1 MSALTTAAVHKP
13 SRRPALT
20 EQPAAEGRRF
30 PGMAAGDISVPG
42 TLPTVIAVRGIRH
55 NNLRD
60 VDVDVPLWRTVAVV
74 GVSGSGKTSLAMGTL
89 YAEGMQRF
97 LESLSTY
104 SRRRLTQ
111 AQRPDVDRID
121 HLPPALALRQR
132 PPVPGPRSTVGTMS
146 EVLNVLRL
154 MMSRLG
160 SHLCPNGHR
169 VGPSVATQGME
180 VVCPVCG
187 AHFEPPS
194 AESFAFN
201 SYGACSACHGLGV
214 RSEVDIAAVVP
225 DPGKTI
231 AEGAVLPWNSGG
243 RRLSMY
249 AAGEL
254 GVRLDVPYR
263 SLTSRE
269 RHIVLRGE
277 PIQQQ
282 VTLSGRNGR
291 TVQLSV
297 NYDNAVAAVERSLR
311 SNNERTRRLVQ
322 RFLITSVCSVCHGTR
337 LRPEALTSQLGGRN
351 IAEISALGLGEL
363 REFAAGPPARLPAEL
378 SRMTTGLLA
387 ELNGRLTPLL
397 EVGLCYLTLDRPGA
411 SLSTGE
417 RQRIEL
423 TSTVRASTTG
433 MLYVLD
439 EPSVGLHPA
448 NIEGLRKTITALA
461 GNGNT
466 VVVVEHERE
475 LIRAA
480 DWVIELGPGAGAS
493 GGTVIAQGTPGQL
506 ETDPHSIMGPFLAGA
521 TAVPADR
528 PARAGPGGQ
537 ITIEIGDL
545 YNLHDLTAAFPA
557 HRLTA
562 LAGPSG
568 AGKTALVLDSL
579 IPAARALLSGSA
591 PPGHVRRLDLGGIR
605 QVVQIDAS
613 PIGQNARSTPATY
626 CGAFDQI
633 RRLFADSAYARRR
646 RWKPGHFSFN
656 TREGQCPTCRGL
668 GRIDLDVQ
676 YLPDIAVQCP
686 TCHGARFN
694 DATLA
699 VKIDGLTIADVL
711 GLSVHDALERFAGR
725 APVAA
730 ALRPVSEVG
739 LGYLR
744 LGEPTP
750 SLSGGESQ
758 RLRIASR
765 LRSSQR
771 GALYV
776 LDEPSTGLHPLD
788 VATLA
793 GVFDRL
799 LAAGA
804 TIIVIDHDLDLL
816 AAADHLIDMGP
827 GGGPDGGH
835 IVAAGTPEDVARA
848 PGSVTGPWL
857 ADHLGLPETRD
868 TPGRA

>member
-1 MSALTTAAVHKP
+1 MEAV
-13 SRRPALT
+13 
-20 EQPAAEGRRF
+20 
-30 PGMAAGDISVPG
+30 DISVPG
-42 TLPTVIAVRGIRH
+42 TLPAVIGVRGARH

-89 YAEGMQRF
+89 YAEGLHRF
-97 LESLSTY
+97 LEGLSTY

-111 AQRPDVDRID
+111 AQRPDVDRIE

-132 PPVPGPRSTVGTMS
+132 PPIPGPRSTVGTMS

-154 MMSRLG
+154 TMSRLG
-160 SHLCPNGHR
+160 SHLCPNGHM
-169 VGPSVATQGME
+169 VGPSIAAFSEEIT
-180 VVCPVCG
+180 CPVCG
-187 AHFEPPS
+187 ARFVHPS

-201 SYGACSACHGLGV
+201 SYGACPACQGLGV
-214 RSEVDIAAVVP
+214 RSEVDVATLVP
-225 DPGKTI
+225 DQDKTI

-263 SLTSRE
+263 SLTDHE
-269 RHIVLRGE
+269 RDIVLHGE
-277 PIQQQ
+277 PVKRQ
-282 VTLSGRNGR
+282 VTLSSGRNGR
-291 TVQLSV
+291 SVTLSV
-297 NYDNAVAAVERSLR
+297 NYDNAVTAVERSLR
-311 SNNERTRRLVQ
+311 SDNERTRRLVQ
-322 RFLITSVCSVCHGTR
+322 RFVVTRVCSVCHGTR

-351 IAEISALGLGEL
+351 LAEISALSLGEL
-363 REFAAGPPARLPAEL
+363 QGFMAGLATGLPAEL
-378 SRMTTGLLA
+378 SRVTTGLLA
-387 ELNGRLTPLL
+387 ELDGRLTPLL
-397 EVGLCYLTLDRPGA
+397 DVGLAYLTLDRAGA

-439 EPSVGLHPA
+439 EPSVGLHPS
-448 NIEGLRKTITALA
+448 NVQGLLTTITALA
-461 GNGNT
+461 GNGNS

-475 LIRAA
+475 IIRSA
-480 DWVIELGPGAGAS
+480 DWIIELGPAAGAK
-493 GGTVIAQGTPGQL
+493 GGTVIAQGPPGEL
-506 ETDPHSIMGPFLAGA
+506 ERDPLSIMGPFLAGA
-521 TAVPADR
+521 AAVTRDR
-528 PARAGPGGQ
+528 PPAHPGPGGQ
-537 ITIEIGDL
+537 ITLEIADL
-545 YNLHDLTAAFPA
+545 YNLHDVTAAFPLQ
-557 HRLTA
+557 RLTA

-568 AGKTALVLDSL
+568 AGKTALILDSL
-579 IPAARALLSGSA
+579 IPAARALLTGS
-591 PPGHVRRLDLGGIR
+591 PLPGHVRRLDLGGIR
-605 QVVQIDAS
+605 QVVQVDAS

-626 CGAFDQI
+626 SGTFDEI
-633 RRLFADSAYARRR
+633 RRLFADSSYARRR

-668 GRIDLDVQ
+668 GHVDLDVQ
-676 YLPDIAVQCP
+676 YLPDITEECP

-699 VKIDGLTIADVL
+699 VRVDGLTIADVL
-711 GLSVHDALERFAGR
+711 GLSVDEALERFAGQV
-725 APVAA
+725 PVAA

-771 GALYV
+771 GVLYV
-776 LDEPSTGLHPLD
+776 FDEPSTGLHPLD
-788 VATLA
+788 VATLV

-799 LAAGA
+799 LEAGA

-835 IVAAGTPEDVARA
+835 ILAAGTPADVART
-848 PGSVTGPWL
+848 PGSATGPWL
-857 ADHLGLPETRD
+857 AEHLGPLAAADR
-868 TPGRA
+868 

>member
-1 MSALTTAAVHKP
+1 
-13 SRRPALT
+13 
-20 EQPAAEGRRF
+20 
-30 PGMAAGDISVPG
+30 MAAGDVPVPE
-42 TLPTVIAVRGIRH
+42 TLPAVIAVRGARH

-60 VDVDVPLWRTVAVV
+60 IDVDVPLWRTVAVV

-89 YAEGMQRF
+89 YAEGLHRF
-97 LESLSTY
+97 LEGLSTY
-104 SRRRLTQ
+104 SRRRLSQ
-111 AQRPDVDRID
+111 AQRPDVDRIE

-132 PPVPGPRSTVGTMS
+132 PPIPGPRSTVGTMS

-160 SHLCPNGHR
+160 SHRCPNGHL
-169 VGPSVATQGME
+169 VAPSIATQSE
-180 VVCPVCG
+180 EIICPVDG
-187 AHFEPPS
+187 AHFVHPS

-201 SYGACSACHGLGV
+201 SYGACPACQGLGV
-214 RSEVDIAAVVP
+214 RSEVDVSTLVP
-225 DPGKTI
+225 DPDKTI
-231 AEGAVLPWNSGG
+231 ADGAVLPWNSGG

-263 SLTSRE
+263 SLTDQE
-269 RHIVLRGE
+269 RDIVLHGE
-277 PIQQQ
+277 PVKRQ
-282 VTLSGRNGR
+282 VTLHSGRNGR

-311 SNNERTRRLVQ
+311 SDNERTRRLVQ
-322 RFLITSVCSVCHGTR
+322 RFLITRVCSVCHGTR
-337 LRPEALTSQLGGRN
+337 LRPEALASRLGGRN
-351 IAEISALGLGEL
+351 LAEISALTLDEL
-363 REFAAGPPARLPAEL
+363 RRFTAGLPAGLPAEL

-387 ELNGRLTPLL
+387 ELDGRLTPLL
-397 EVGLCYLTLDRPGA
+397 DVGLSYLTLDRAGA

-439 EPSVGLHPA
+439 EPSVGLHPS
-448 NIEGLRKTITALA
+448 NVTGLLKTITALA
-461 GNGNT
+461 GNGNS

-475 LIRAA
+475 IIRSA
-480 DWVIELGPGAGAS
+480 DWIIELGPGAGAQ
-493 GGTVIAQGTPGQL
+493 GGTVIAQGPPGQL
-506 ETDPHSIMGPFLAGA
+506 AGDPHSIMGPFLAGA
-521 TAVPADR
+521 AAVTRDR
-528 PARAGPGGQ
+528 PARPAPQGQ

-545 YNLHDLTAAFPA
+545 YNLHDLTADFPV

-579 IPAARALLSGSA
+579 IPAARALLTGSA
-591 PPGHVRRLDLGGIR
+591 LPGHIRRLDLAGIR
-605 QVVQIDAS
+605 QVVQVDAS

-626 CGAFDQI
+626 SGAFDQI
-633 RRLFADSAYARRR
+633 RRVFAESAYARRR

-656 TREGQCPTCRGL
+656 TREGQCPTCLGL
-668 GRIDLDVQ
+668 GHIDLDVQ
-676 YLPDIAVQCP
+676 YLPDITVGCP

-699 VKIDGLTIADVL
+699 VRVDGLTIADVL
-711 GLSVHDALERFAGR
+711 GLSVDDAVARFAGQ

-765 LRSSQR
+765 LRASQR
-771 GALYV
+771 GVLYV
-776 LDEPSTGLHPLD
+776 FDEPSTGLHPLD

-799 LAAGA
+799 LAADA

-827 GGGPDGGH
+827 GGGPDGGR
-835 IVAAGTPEDVARA
+835 ILAAGTPEDVARA
-848 PGSVTGPWL
+848 PGSATGPWL
-857 ADHLGLPETRD
+857 AEHLGLPEARQPRPAGRVATGSTRLP
-868 TPGRA
+868 TREREPRSVRNK

>member
-1 MSALTTAAVHKP
+1 
-13 SRRPALT
+13 
-20 EQPAAEGRRF
+20 
-30 PGMAAGDISVPG
+30 
-42 TLPTVIAVRGIRH
+42 
-55 NNLRD
+55 
-60 VDVDVPLWRTVAVV
+60 
-74 GVSGSGKTSLAMGTL
+74 
-89 YAEGMQRF
+89 
-97 LESLSTY
+97 
-104 SRRRLTQ
+104 
-111 AQRPDVDRID
+111 
-121 HLPPALALRQR
+121 
-132 PPVPGPRSTVGTMS
+132 MS

-160 SHLCPNGHR
+160 SHLCPNGHL
-169 VGPSVATQGME
+169 VAPSIATYGE
-180 VVCPVCG
+180 EIVCPVDG
-187 AHFEPPS
+187 VHFVHPS

-201 SYGACSACHGLGV
+201 SYGACPACHGLGV
-214 RSEVDIAAVVP
+214 RSEVDVTTLVP

-231 AEGAVLPWNSGG
+231 EEGAVLPWNSGG

-254 GVRLDVPYR
+254 GVRLNVPYR
-263 SLTSRE
+263 SLTERE
-269 RHIVLRGE
+269 RDIVLHGE
-277 PIQQQ
+277 PVREQ
-282 VTLSGRNGR
+282 VTLSGRGGR

-297 NYDNAVAAVERSLR
+297 NFDNAVAAVERSLR
-311 SNNERTRRLVQ
+311 SDNERTRRLVQ
-322 RFLITSVCSVCHGTR
+322 RFLITRVCSVCHGTR

-351 IAEISALGLGEL
+351 IAEISALGLAEL
-363 REFAAGPPARLPAEL
+363 REFAAGLPAGLPAEL
-378 SRMTTGLLA
+378 SRLTTGLLA
-387 ELNGRLTPLL
+387 ELTGTLTPLL
-397 EVGLCYLTLDRPGA
+397 DVGLAYLTLDRPGA

-439 EPSVGLHPA
+439 EPSVGLHPV
-448 NIEGLRKTITALA
+448 NVQGLRKTITALA

-475 LIRAA
+475 LIRSA

-521 TAVPADR
+521 VAVPHDR
-528 PARAGPGGQ
+528 LPRDRSARAGDGGQ
-537 ITIEIGDL
+537 IAIEISDL
-545 YNLHDLTAAFPA
+545 YNLHDLTATFPV
-557 HRLTA
+557 RQLTA

-568 AGKTALVLDSL
+568 AGKTALILDSL
-579 IPAARALLSGSA
+579 IPAARAMLDGAEL
-591 PPGHVRRLDLGGIR
+591 PGHVRRLDLGGIR

-626 CGAFDQI
+626 SGAFDQI
-633 RRLFADSAYARRR
+633 RRLFADTPYARRR

-668 GRIDLDVQ
+668 GHIDLDVQ
-676 YLPDIAVQCP
+676 YLPDIAVGCP

-699 VKIDGLTIADVL
+699 VRFDGMTVADVL
-711 GLSVHDALERFAGR
+711 GLSVHDALERFAGQ

-730 ALRPVSEVG
+730 ALRPVSDVG

-776 LDEPSTGLHPLD
+776 FDEPSTGLHPLD

-793 GVFDRL
+793 GVFGRL
-799 LAAGA
+799 LDAGA

-835 IVAAGTPEDVARA
+835 ILAAGTPEDVARD

-857 ADHLGLPETRD
+857 AEHLGLPESRQ
-868 TPGRA
+868 PGVLSHGRSR

>member
-1 MSALTTAAVHKP
+1 
-13 SRRPALT
+13 
-20 EQPAAEGRRF
+20 
-30 PGMAAGDISVPG
+30 MATSDLHVPETLPKVISV
-42 TLPTVIAVRGIRH
+42 RGARH
-55 NNLRD
+55 NNLQN
-60 VDVDVPLWRTVAVV
+60 VSVDVPLWRTVAVV
-74 GVSGSGKTSLAMGTL
+74 GVSGSGKTSLAIGTL

-111 AQRPDVDRID
+111 AQRPDVDRIE

-132 PPVPGPRSTVGTMS
+132 PPIPGPRSTVGTMS

-169 VGPSVATQGME
+169 VGPSVATLTE
-180 VVCPVCG
+180 EITCPVCG
-187 AHFEPPS
+187 ARFEHPS

-201 SYGACSACHGLGV
+201 SYGACPACQGLGV
-214 RSEVDIAAVVP
+214 RSEVDVSTLIPLP
-225 DPGKTI
+225 DKTI
-231 AEGAVLPWNSGG
+231 EEGAVLPWNSGG

-249 AAGEL
+249 AAGQL
-254 GVRLDVPYR
+254 GVRLDVPYKL
-263 SLTSRE
+263 LTEHE
-269 RHIVLRGE
+269 RDIVLHGPAVRRD
-277 PIQQQ
+277 

-291 TVQLSV
+291 TVKLSV

-311 SNNERTRRLVQ
+311 SDNERTRRLVQ
-322 RFLITSVCSVCHGTR
+322 RFVVTRVCSVCHGTR
-337 LRPEALTSQLGGRN
+337 LRPGALTSQLGGRN
-351 IAEISALGLGEL
+351 IAEISALSLAELGD
-363 REFAAGPPARLPAEL
+363 FAAGLPAALPAEI
-378 SRMTTGLLA
+378 SRMTAGLLA
-387 ELNGRLTPLL
+387 ELDGRLTPLL
-397 EVGLCYLTLDRPGA
+397 DTGLAYLTLDRPGA

-439 EPSVGLHPA
+439 EPSVGLHPS
-448 NIEGLRKTITALA
+448 NIQGLRKTISALA
-461 GNGNT
+461 ANGNS
-466 VVVVEHERE
+466 VLVVEHERE
-475 LIRAA
+475 LISSA
-480 DWVIELGPGAGAS
+480 DWIIELGPGAGAH
-493 GGTVIAQGTPGQL
+493 GGTVIAQGSPAQL
-506 ETDPHSIMGPFLAGA
+506 AADPRSVMGPFLAGA
-521 TAVPADR
+521 PAVPSDDR
-528 PARAGPGGQ
+528 PARPDPEEQ
-537 ITIEIGDL
+537 IVIEIGEL
-545 YNLHDLTAAFPA
+545 YNLREVTASFPVN
-557 HRLTA
+557 RLTA

-579 IPAARALLSGSA
+579 IPAARAQLTGSA
-591 PPGHVRRLDLGGIR
+591 QPGHVRRLDLAGIR

-633 RRLFADSAYARRR
+633 RRVYAESPYARRR

-656 TREGQCPTCRGL
+656 TREGQCPTCLGL
-668 GRIDLDVQ
+668 GHIDLDVQ

-686 TCHGARFN
+686 ACRGARFN
-694 DATLA
+694 EATLA
-699 VKIDGLTIADVL
+699 VQLDGMTIADVL
-711 GLSVHDALERFAGR
+711 GLSVRDALERFADR
-725 APVAA
+725 APIAA

-739 LGYLR
+739 LDYLK

-771 GALYV
+771 GVLYV

-788 VATLA
+788 VATLVA
-793 GVFDRL
+793 VFGHL
-799 LAAGA
+799 LRAGA

-816 AAADHLIDMGP
+816 AAADYMIDMGP
-827 GGGPDGGH
+827 GGGPEGGR
-835 IVAAGTPEDVARA
+835 IVAAGSPQQLARDHR
-848 PGSVTGPWL
+848 SVTGPWL
-857 ADHLGLPETRD
+857 ADFLGLD
-868 TPGRA
+868 RAGEAP

>member
-1 MSALTTAAVHKP
+1 MTAVEI
-13 SRRPALT
+13 R
-20 EQPAAEGRRF
+20 
-30 PGMAAGDISVPG
+30 VPG
-42 TLPTVIAVRGIRH
+42 TLPTVIAVRGARH

-60 VDVDVPLWRTVAVV
+60 IDVDVPLWRNVAVV

-89 YAEGMQRF
+89 YAEGLQRF
-97 LESLSTY
+97 LEGLSTY

-132 PPVPGPRSTVGTMS
+132 PPIPGPRSTVGTMS

-169 VGPSVATQGME
+169 VGPSIATLSE
-180 VVCPVCG
+180 EIVCPVCG
-187 AHFEPPS
+187 ARFEHPS

-201 SYGACSACHGLGV
+201 SYGACPACHGLGV
-214 RSEVDIAAVVP
+214 RSEVDVATLVP

-231 AEGAVLPWNSGG
+231 EEGAVLPWNSGG

-263 SLTSRE
+263 SLTDRE
-269 RHIVLRGE
+269 REIVLQGE
-277 PIQQQ
+277 PVKRQ
-282 VTLSGRNGR
+282 VTLRSGGNGR

-297 NYDNAVAAVERSLR
+297 NYDNAIAAVERSLR
-311 SNNERTRRLVQ
+311 SDNERTRRLVQ
-322 RFLITSVCSVCHGTR
+322 RFLITRVCSVCHGTR

-351 IAEISALGLGEL
+351 IAEISALRLGEL
-363 REFAAGPPARLPAEL
+363 NGFTAGLPAGLPAEL

-387 ELNGRLTPLL
+387 ELNGVLTPLL
-397 EVGLCYLTLDRPGA
+397 DVGLSYLTLDRSGA

-423 TSTVRASTTG
+423 TSTLRASTTG

-439 EPSVGLHPA
+439 EPSVGLHPINVA
-448 NIEGLRKTITALA
+448 GLRKTITALA
-461 GNGNT
+461 ANGNS

-475 LIRAA
+475 LIRSA
-480 DWVIELGPGAGAS
+480 DWVIELGPGAGAN
-493 GGTVIAQGTPGQL
+493 GGTVIAQGTPSQL
-506 ETDPHSIMGPFLAGA
+506 ETDPRSIMGPFLAGA
-521 TAVPADR
+521 AAVPPDR
-528 PARAGPGGQ
+528 ERAGPSGQ
-537 ITIEIGDL
+537 IAIEISDL

-579 IPAARALLSGSA
+579 IPAARAQLSASA
-591 PPGHVRRLDLGGIR
+591 LPGHVRRLELGAIR

-613 PIGQNARSTPATY
+613 PIGQNTRSTPATY
-626 CGAFDQI
+626 SGAFDQI
-633 RRLFADSAYARRR
+633 RRVFADSGYARRR
-646 RWKPGHFSFN
+646 RWKAGHFSFN

-668 GRIDLDVQ
+668 GHIDLDVQ
-676 YLPDIAVQCP
+676 YLPDIAVECP

-699 VKIDGLTIADVL
+699 VRVDGLTIADVL
-711 GLSVHDALERFAGR
+711 GLSVDDALKRFADR
-725 APVAA
+725 AAVAA

-776 LDEPSTGLHPLD
+776 FDEPSMGLHPLD

-793 GVFDRL
+793 GVFGRL
-799 LAAGA
+799 LDAGA

-816 AAADHLIDMGP
+816 AAADYLIDMGP

-835 IVAAGTPEDVARA
+835 ILAAGTPEDVARA

-857 ADHLGLPETRD
+857 AQHLSLPGAGQHDVLPDAET
-868 TPGRA
+868 G

>member
-1 MSALTTAAVHKP
+1 
-13 SRRPALT
+13 
-20 EQPAAEGRRF
+20 
-30 PGMAAGDISVPG
+30 MAAADIPVPG
-42 TLPTVIAVRGIRH
+42 TLPTVIGVRGARH

-60 VDVDVPLWRTVAVV
+60 VNVDVPLWRIVAVV
-74 GVSGSGKTSLAMGTL
+74 GVSGSGKTSLAIGTL
-89 YAEGMQRF
+89 YAEGMHRF
-97 LESLSTY
+97 VEGLSTY
-104 SRRRLTQ
+104 TRRRLSQ
-111 AQRPDVDRID
+111 AQRPDVDRIE
-121 HLPPALALRQR
+121 HLPSALALRQR
-132 PPVPGPRSTVGTMS
+132 PPIPGPRSTVGTMS

-160 SHLCPNGHR
+160 SHLCPNGHY
-169 VGPSVATQGME
+169 VAPSIATYGE
-180 VVCPVCG
+180 EIVCPVCG
-187 AHFEPPS
+187 AHFVHPS

-201 SYGACSACHGLGV
+201 SYGACPACQGLGV
-214 RSEVDIAAVVP
+214 RSEVDVATLVP

-263 SLTSRE
+263 SLTDQE
-269 RHIVLRGE
+269 RDIVLHGE
-277 PIQQQ
+277 PVQQQ

-291 TVQLSV
+291 AVQLSV

-311 SNNERTRRLVQ
+311 SDNERTRRLVQ
-322 RFLITSVCSVCHGTR
+322 RFLITRTCSVCHGTR

-351 IAEISALGLGEL
+351 IAEISEL
-363 REFAAGPPARLPAEL
+363 RLDELRGFAAGLPAQLAAEL
-378 SRMTTGLLA
+378 ERLTTGLLA
-387 ELNGRLTPLL
+387 ELDGRLTPLL
-397 EVGLCYLTLDRPGA
+397 DVGLGYLTLDRAGA

-448 NIEGLRKTITALA
+448 NVAGLVKTITALA

-466 VVVVEHERE
+466 VVIVEHERE

-480 DWVIELGPGAGAS
+480 DWVIELGPQAGVQ
-493 GGTVIAQGTPGQL
+493 GGTVIAEGTPRQL
-506 ETDPHSIMGPFLAGA
+506 ESDPRSIIGPFLSGA
-521 TAVPADR
+521 ATVTRDHLAR
-528 PARAGPGGQ
+528 PGPDGQ
-537 ITIEIGDL
+537 ITLQVGDL
-545 YNLHDLTAAFPA
+545 YNLHDVSAVFPLR
-557 HRLTA
+557 RLTA

-568 AGKTALVLDSL
+568 AGKTALILDSL
-579 IPAARALLSGSA
+579 IPAAKARLAGSA
-591 PPGHVRRLDLGGIR
+591 LPGHVRRLDLGGVG
-605 QVVQIDAS
+605 QVIQVDAS

-633 RRLFADSAYARRR
+633 RRVFAESAYARRR

-668 GRIDLDVQ
+668 GRLDLDVQ
-676 YLPDIAVQCP
+676 YLPDITVQCP

-699 VKIDGLTIADVL
+699 VRVDGLTIADVL
-711 GLSVHDALERFAGR
+711 ALSVDDALRQFADQ
-725 APVAA
+725 AAVVA
-730 ALRPVSEVG
+730 ALRPVSDVG

-758 RLRIASR
+758 RLRIATR
-765 LRSSQR
+765 LRASQR

-776 LDEPSTGLHPLD
+776 FDEPSTGLHPLD
-788 VATLA
+788 VATLVA
-793 GVFDRL
+793 VFDRL
-799 LAAGA
+799 LDAGA

-816 AAADHLIDMGP
+816 ATADHLIDMGP

-835 IVAAGTPEDVARA
+835 ILAAGPPEQVARA

-857 ADHLGLPETRD
+857 AEHLGLPEARQ
-868 TPGRA
+868 PEASAVRR